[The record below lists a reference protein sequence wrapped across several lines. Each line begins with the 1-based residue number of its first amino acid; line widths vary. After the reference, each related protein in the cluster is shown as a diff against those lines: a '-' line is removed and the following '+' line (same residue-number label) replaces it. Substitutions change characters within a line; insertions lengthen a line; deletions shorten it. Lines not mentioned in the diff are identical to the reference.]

1 MAPQSRE
8 DQIIDLTEIIEEGD
22 SMDASPDAVHGE
34 GKEVELDALFADLEE
49 NRTDADGREAESGE
63 IDFDAIFSE
72 AERAAGRQDL
82 EENASGEVEDESLNF
97 DALFAEEDEPEAAKT
112 GDAPSSDA
120 ESVEMSLELDS
131 LFNDGEDPV
140 RDAADSA
147 SEQKEAG
154 PVGLED
160 FFTDEPESAA
170 ASISGEATQ
179 EDAGTLE
186 FKALYEDDLDED
198 KGLPE
203 FDGTIEEIEEIDLS
217 GLSAEEDELGEGDE
231 LKNFEPLEAPEPASP
246 DTLMA
251 LEEPFSASDLMGEGA
266 DLSDL
271 DALIDGLEGEEQ
283 TESDVPARL
292 QTDVQ
297 IEEFSLEE
305 DEEGEAVLPR
315 DLLDAG
321 FEAEA
326 VKDGAPEHEQRE
338 LEQLLPRLHEE
349 IAHQVEDRMAALSA
363 EWTEREQHLLSAI
376 ERLEKENESLRALLE
391 ERQDAVTGE
400 DFARY
405 KQELKEELVAE
416 LRRSVPAEAAKVI
429 REEISALMK
438 SLSEE

>member
-22 SMDASPDAVHGE
+22 PMDASPDAVHGE
-34 GKEVELDALFADLEE
+34 GKEVELDALFADLEG
-49 NRTDADGREAESGE
+49 NRTDADAGREAETGE

-72 AERAAGRQDL
+72 AERAAGGQDL
-82 EENASGEVEDESLNF
+82 EENASGEMEDESLNF
-97 DALFAEEDEPEAAKT
+97 DALFAEEDEPETART

-140 RDAADSA
+140 RDDADSA

-170 ASISGEATQ
+170 VSISGEAAQ
-179 EDAGTLE
+179 ADSDTLE
-186 FKALYEDDLDED
+186 FKALYEDEA
-198 KGLPE
+198 LPE
-203 FDGTIEEIEEIDLS
+203 FDGTIEEIEDVDLS
-217 GLSAEEDELGEGDE
+217 GLSAEEDELSEGDE
-231 LKNFEPLEAPEPASP
+231 QKNIEPLEAPEPASP
-246 DTLMA
+246 DILMA
-251 LEEPFSASDLMGEGA
+251 PEEPFSTSDDLMGEGA

-283 TESDVPARL
+283 TESEVPARL

-321 FEAEA
+321 FEVEA
-326 VKDGAPEHEQRE
+326 VKDGAPEHEQRD

-349 IAHQVEDRMAALSA
+349 IAHQVEDRTAALSA
-363 EWTEREQHLLSAI
+363 EWTEREQYLLTAI